1 MRDTPKHNFSLSP
14 VVGGAHFAD
23 DPRVLLVVVVAVAG
37 DLSVGAVGDGPLH
50 LGPRVPDVRA
60 LAVRIISSFNL
71 NFRTE

>member
-1 MRDTPKHNFSLSP
+1 M
-14 VVGGAHFAD
+14 GGTHFAD
-23 DPRVLLVVVVAVAG
+23 DPRVLLVVIIAVAS
-37 DLSVGAVGDGPLH
+37 DLSVGAIGDGPLH